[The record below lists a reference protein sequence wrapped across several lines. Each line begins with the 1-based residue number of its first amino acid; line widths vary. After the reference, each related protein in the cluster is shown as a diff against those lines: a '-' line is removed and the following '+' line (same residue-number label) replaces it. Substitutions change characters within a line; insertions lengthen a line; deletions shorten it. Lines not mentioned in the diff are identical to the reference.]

1 MALDVSLNS
10 RQINVPPVGSTGR
23 AGAAAPLAGTVP
35 VQGQNNGSPFTN
47 PLQPID
53 GQDGATL
60 QATKAILEM
69 MNTMMA
75 KIMELMG
82 GGAVA
87 GQNAGNSG
95 DDGSAASPLASN
107 TPGSCPGGS
116 CSGGSCSGGSC
127 PSGAGSPAPLAS
139 NNGTGSCSGGS
150 CSGGSCSGGSCSS
163 PVGSTGAAAR
173 SGGSGRT
180 TRSSFG
186 NVREVNTPQAND
198 ALRRS
203 IERIAQDPEGA
214 KLLQRARE
222 KGLKTISVAQYDNPN
237 LQGLYEGDKNRITVK
252 DPNNID
258 TLVHELVHAA
268 TKEDG
273 TSKEEEGLA
282 KRIGSRVA
290 SRLTGSR
297 QVSEASIQRD
307 LRSFYGGLRSSNG
320 VTQRVRQI
328 LS

>member
-1 MALDVSLNS
+1 MGLDVSLNS
-10 RQINVPPVGSTGR
+10 RQINIPPVGSTGR

-35 VQGQNNGSPFTN
+35 VQGQNNGSPFSN
-47 PLQPID
+47 PLQPVD
-53 GQDGATL
+53 GQDGAAL

-69 MNTMMA
+69 MDAMMA
-75 KIMELMG
+75 KLKELMG

-95 DDGSAASPLASN
+95 GDAGGGSPVSAAGGSSCSGGTCPSGAGVPSSAGSSAPLESN
-107 TPGSCPGGS
+107 GTGSCSGGTCSSGS
-116 CSGGSCSGGSC
+116 CSGGSCSAPGAASRSG
-127 PSGAGSPAPLAS
+127 GAGSTS
-139 NNGTGSCSGGS
+139 
-150 CSGGSCSGGSCSS
+150 
-163 PVGSTGAAAR
+163 
-173 SGGSGRT
+173 
-180 TRSSFG
+180 RSSWG

-297 QVSEASIQRD
+297 EVSDASIQRD
-307 LRSFYGGLRSSNG
+307 LRSFYAGLRANNG
-320 VTQRVRQI
+320 STQRVRQI

>member
-1 MALDVSLNS
+1 MGLDVSLNS

-23 AGAAAPLAGTVP
+23 AGAAAPLAGTAP
-35 VQGQNNGSPFTN
+35 VQGQNEGSPFSN
-47 PLQPID
+47 PLQPVD
-53 GQDGATL
+53 GQDGAAL

-82 GGAVA
+82 GGAIA

-95 DDGSAASPLASN
+95 GDAGGGSPVSAAGGS
-107 TPGSCPGGS
+107 SCP
-116 CSGGSCSGGSC
+116 GGSC
-127 PSGAGSPAPLAS
+127 PSGAGAPSGDGSSSPLAS
-139 NNGTGSCSGGS
+139 NNGPGSCSGGS
-150 CSGGSCSGGSCSS
+150 CSGGSCSDGSCSD
-163 PVGSTGAAAR
+163 GSCSAPRAAAR
-173 SGGSGRT
+173 SGGTGGAGST
-180 TRSSFG
+180 SRSSWG

-297 QVSEASIQRD
+297 EVSDASIQRD
-307 LRSFYGGLRSSNG
+307 LRSFYGGLRANNG
-320 VTQRVRQI
+320 STQRVRQI